1 MNPINNNNTT
11 LESRFRSAAATIP
24 AHGDVN
30 DVLHG
35 RAVSVRATASSRPNR
50 HFVSYA
56 AAAGLVVLLNYIV
69 AVYLIIIGVL
79 GLIGR

>member
-1 MNPINNNNTT
+1 MDPTRKAATTEGADMNPVDDDDTT

-35 RAVSVRATASSRPNR
+35 RDVSVRATASSRPNR
-50 HFVSYA
+50 HFVSRPA
-56 AAAGLVVLLNYIV
+56 PTSSCRFAE
-69 AVYLIIIGVL
+69 
-79 GLIGR
+79 